1 MGDIRWAIR
10 QISIQGEEGREG
22 MCRHKERTGKRG
34 VEECGLEW
42 ESGPGSGWG
51 KRGWV
56 SARCLSA
63 SSDEL
68 SCRRQWQ

>member
-1 MGDIRWAIR
+1 MGWE
-10 QISIQGEEGREG
+10 ISGEQYDRSVSREG
-22 MCRHKERTGKRG
+22 VERESAHKERTGTRG
-34 VEECGLEW
+34 AEECGLER
-42 ESGPGSGWG
+42 ESEWG
-51 KRGWV
+51 KRGWE